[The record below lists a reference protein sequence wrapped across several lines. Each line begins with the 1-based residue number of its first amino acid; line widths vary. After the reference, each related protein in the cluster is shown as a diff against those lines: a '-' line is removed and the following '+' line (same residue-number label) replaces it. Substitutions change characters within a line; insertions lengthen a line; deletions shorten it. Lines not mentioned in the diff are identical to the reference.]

1 MTTSTTRFL
10 LLVLV
15 CLCRLVSYGQANL
28 SESRTANPNF
38 TSFTSRITTNKE
50 VWKKFNNPA
59 DYNHPEFGT
68 LPQEAPCTEC
78 VEILGK
84 RKADEREFRD
94 IKDPAEIYTQKA
106 YGDINYQKN
115 GQWIS
120 IEDKLKKI
128 ASGVFQSDFYIQPAG
143 IDANAQKSYM
153 VTPQGKVYFNQWSLY
168 AKNAQ
173 GETLL
178 AKANWSNYTAGDD
191 GVYIK
196 NIFKGIDAELRVYRG
211 TIKTS
216 FIMKKNEFGTF
227 DQLIFRDEYNTNGR
241 TSIAFAEDQNMK
253 NGVGKLNIYAGET
266 EVLRVN
272 EAVIYPK
279 DDAKNN
285 VMNAAY
291 NITDKNMDILVP
303 FNWIN
308 DNIGQHELVIDPIVS
323 GSGTLAAVSITG
335 SKYNASCTFDSSC
348 NYSLNAN
355 IPAAATITSIS
366 FNFTYNATAPCFGS
380 DGGVKFS
387 SGTCNTQ
394 IFTNASM
401 TPGPTPMFI
410 VPITNE
416 IQPCA
421 PAPSCSAQTMPFTMH
436 FYRSC
441 KGLTGCDNG
450 CISASAPWIIN
461 IRART
466 VEFNDPLEPIFYSS
480 NNICLGDS
488 IYVNTWASNGVPPY
502 NYSWSFSPTG
512 TPSLGTGSSTSITF
526 PNIVNNT
533 IFALITDACGNTT
546 IDSLP
551 ITVNYAAVVAT
562 PSSDV
567 ICSGETTA
575 ISLSTPAAG
584 STFSWTVVQN
594 GVTGASAGSG
604 TSIAQTLTTTTSNQ
618 GTATYTITPQNVGCT
633 GDPITV
639 TIIVN
644 PPIFVV
650 QNMSI
655 CSNQLPYTW
664 NGTTLT
670 AGGTAVASHTTPS
683 LVTGCDSTTTLNLT
697 IKPILAVTLNLTICA
712 GQLPYTWNGTTL
724 TAGGTAVASFTTNST
739 AYNCDSTTTLN
750 LTVVT
755 TLTATQT
762 VVICAN
768 QLPYYWNGVY
778 VMAGGP
784 TAAMNNTISPVSGC
798 DSITTLNLIVHPLP
812 TATVPVTICANQL
825 PYSWNGQSV
834 TSGGASAATF
844 TTPSLVTGC
853 DSITT
858 LSLTVNPLINA
869 AQNITRCASQ
879 MPYTWNNQTITA
891 GGNGVAT
898 YTTPSLVTGCDSTTT
913 LNLTV
918 NPLLSVVKNQTICA
932 TQLPYIW
939 NGISVAAGG
948 NAAATFTT
956 PSLITGCDSTT
967 TLNLTVNPVLTST
980 TNTTICSSQ
989 LPYTWNGISV
999 ATGGNA
1005 AATFTT
1011 PSLVTNCDS
1020 IATLNLTVNPVLAAT
1035 VNKSI
1040 CIGQLP
1046 YTWNGITVTAGG
1058 NAVATFTTPSLI
1070 TNCDSVVTLNLTVN
1084 PLITA
1089 TVTHTICANQL
1100 PYTWNGQTITGAGTA
1115 VATYNT
1121 MSLIT
1126 GCDSLTTLNLIVN
1139 PLINHIQTITI
1150 CNSQLPYTWNG
1161 QTLTSGGIGVAA
1173 FTTPSLVTGCDSVT
1187 TLYLNVNPVISVVK
1201 NITICASQL
1210 PYVWNNQTI
1219 TAGGTAVATYT
1230 VPSLVSNCDSITT
1243 LNLTVNPL
1251 LTSVQNITIC
1261 VSQLPY
1267 TWNGQTITAGGSAVA
1282 TFTTGS
1288 LVTTCDSTVTLNLTV
1303 NPLLTGIK
1311 NITICSNQ
1319 LPYTWN
1325 GVTVNTGGNNAATF
1339 TSSSLVTGC
1348 DSTTTLN
1355 LTVNPVLTAT
1365 VQTTI
1370 CPSQLPYTWN
1380 SIVVNT
1386 GGSNAATYTTPS
1398 LITGCDS
1405 TTTLN
1410 LTVNPVLTA
1419 TVSRTICISQ
1429 LPYTW
1434 NGQTIAAGGAAVAT
1448 FTAPSTATGCDS
1460 ITTLNLIVNPLINT
1474 TKTTSICINQLPYTW
1489 NGQTLTAGG
1498 SAVATYTTASLV
1510 TGCDSTTTLNLIVN
1524 PLITAIKNQTICAN
1538 QLPYTWNGQTIT
1550 AGGAAVAT
1558 YTMPSLVTGCDST
1571 TTLNLTVNPLLTA
1584 TQNITICTA
1593 QLPYTWNGQTIGVGG
1608 TGVATYTTPSLVT
1621 GCDSTTTLNL
1631 TTLLTLTGTEHITIC
1646 ATQLP
1651 YTWNGVTVTAGGPTA
1666 ATFASNIGGVCDSIT
1681 TLNLTVNPTVYHTI
1695 DTNICYAQI
1704 PIVWNG
1710 QSYSTSG
1717 NYTNTYTSAVGCDS
1731 LVTLSLHI
1739 TVPPVILPLKDSS
1752 GCGQVYFN
1760 GNTYTSNTL
1769 VNDTLYGVLGCDS
1782 AYRSTNILVYYAYA
1796 DTLHAE
1802 ICAYQNYDWAGQTYS
1817 QTGVYTKHY
1826 TSAAGCDSALS
1837 LALTVWQVDQVS
1849 ITYDLDE
1856 VPCMDD
1862 TITVTGHGSVTYL
1875 WKLNGTEI
1883 GTGEESKMPLSSK
1896 NNQIVVNATDE
1907 HNCESAA
1914 YVNIETIACCDL
1926 MIPNAFSPNGDG
1938 LNDKFGPESIGNPME
1953 FKMTIFNRFGQLIF
1967 TSVTINNKWDGT
1979 YLGKPVDVGTYFYR
1993 IFNKCTN
2000 ESENTFKGDITVIR

>member
-1 MTTSTTRFL
+1 
-10 LLVLV
+10 
-15 CLCRLVSYGQANL
+15 VSYGQANF
-28 SESRTANPNF
+28 SESRTANPNLTTF
-38 TSFTSRITTNKE
+38 TQRVTTSKE
-50 VWKKFNNPA
+50 AWKKFNAAA

-68 LPQEAPCTEC
+68 LPQDAPCTEC

-106 YGDINYQKN
+106 YGEINYQKN

-120 IEDKLKKI
+120 VEDKLKKI
-128 ASGVFQSDFYIQPAG
+128 APGVFQSDFYIQPVG
-143 IDANAQKSYM
+143 IDANAHKSYM
-153 VTPQGKVYFNQWSLY
+153 VTPQGKVYFNQWNLY
-168 AKNAQ
+168 AKNAN

-191 GVYIK
+191 GVYVK

-216 FIMKKNEFGTF
+216 FIMKKNEFGIF
-227 DQLIFRDEYNTNGR
+227 DQLIFRDEYNTSGH
-241 TSIAFAEDQNMK
+241 TSITFAEDHNMK
-253 NGVGKLNIYAGET
+253 NGVGKLNVYSGGT

-285 VMNAAY
+285 VMTAAY
-291 NITDKNMDILVP
+291 SITDKNMDILVP

-308 DNIGQHELVIDPIVS
+308 DNIGQHELVIDPLVS
-323 GSGTLAAVSITG
+323 GGGTLTAANITG
-335 SKYNASCTFDSSC
+335 SKYNANCTFDSSC

-355 IPAAATITSIS
+355 IPAAATVTSIS
-366 FNFTYNATAPCFGS
+366 FYFTYNATAPCFGS

-387 SGTCNTQ
+387 SGACNTQ

-401 TPGPTPMFI
+401 TSGPTPMFN

-416 IQPCA
+416 MQGCA

-436 FYRSC
+436 FYRGC
-441 KGLTGCDNG
+441 KGLTGCDNS
-450 CISASAPWIIN
+450 CIGASAPWVIT

-466 VEFNDPLEPIFYSS
+466 VEFNDPIEPIFYSS

-488 IYVNTWASNGVPPY
+488 IYVNTWASYGVAPY

-512 TPSLGTGSSTSITF
+512 SPSLGTGSSTNITF

-562 PSSDV
+562 PSSDT

-575 ISLSTPAAG
+575 INLTTPATG
-584 STFSWTVVQN
+584 TTFSWTVVQN

-604 TSIAQTLTTTTSNQ
+604 NSIAQTLTTTTSAQ
-618 GTATYTITPQNVGCT
+618 GTATYTITPQNVGCIGT
-633 GDPITV
+633 PITV
-639 TIIVN
+639 TIVVN
-644 PPIFVV
+644 PPIFVIK
-650 QNMSI
+650 NTSI

-670 AGGTAVASHTTPS
+670 AGGTAVATFTTPS
-683 LVTGCDSTTTLNLT
+683 LITGCDSTTTLNLT
-697 IKPILAVTLNLTICA
+697 VNPVLFATVNLTICA

-724 TAGGTAVASFTTNST
+724 TAGGTAVATFTAPSLITS
-739 AYNCDSTTTLN
+739 CDSTTTLN
-750 LTVVT
+750 LTVVN

-768 QLPYYWNGVY
+768 QMPYLWNGVY

-784 TAAMNNTISPVSGC
+784 TAAMHNTISPTSGC
-798 DSITTLNLIVHPLP
+798 DSITTLNLIVNPLP

-825 PYSWNGQSV
+825 PYTWNNLTV
-834 TSGGASAATF
+834 TSGGTSAATF

-858 LSLTVNPLINA
+858 LNLTVNPLINA
-869 AQNITRCASQ
+869 TQNISRCANQ

-898 YTTPSLVTGCDSTTT
+898 FTTPSLVTGCDSTTT

-932 TQLPYIW
+932 TQLPYTW
-939 NGISVAAGG
+939 NGISVSAGG
-948 NAAATFTT
+948 NAAATFTA
-956 PSLITGCDSTT
+956 PSLVTGCDSIT
-967 TLNLTVNPVLTST
+967 TLNLTVNPVLTSA

-999 ATGGNA
+999 TAGGTG

-1011 PSLVTNCDS
+1011 PSLVTSCDS
-1020 IATLNLTVNPVLAAT
+1020 IATLNLTVNPVLSST
-1035 VNKSI
+1035 VNRSI

-1046 YTWNGITVTAGG
+1046 YTWNGITVAAGG
-1058 NAVATFTTPSLI
+1058 NAVATFTTPSLV
-1070 TNCDSVVTLNLTVN
+1070 TSCDSVVTLNLTVN

-1089 TVTHTICANQL
+1089 TVTNTICANQL
-1100 PYTWNGQTITGAGTA
+1100 PYIWNAQTVTAAGTA

-1161 QTLTSGGIGVAA
+1161 QILTSGGIGVAA
-1173 FTTPSLVTGCDSVT
+1173 FTTPSLVTGCDSTT
-1187 TLYLNVNPVISVVK
+1187 TLNLNVNPVITVTK

-1230 VPSLVSNCDSITT
+1230 TPSLVSNCDSITT

-1267 TWNGQTITAGGSAVA
+1267 TWNGHTITAGGAAVA

-1303 NPLLTGIK
+1303 NPVLTGIK

-1325 GVTVNTGGNNAATF
+1325 NISVSTGGNNVATYTTASLVTGCDSITTLNLTVNPVLTATVHTTICPSQLPYTWNNIVVNAGGSNAATYTTASLVTGCDSITILNLTVNPILTATANRTICINQLPYTWNAQTVTTGGTAVATYTTPSLVTGCDSITTLNLTVNPLINVIKPISICTSQLPYTWNGTTLTAGGNGVANF
-1339 TSSSLVTGC
+1339 TTPSLVTGC

-1355 LTVNPVLTAT
+1355 LTVNPA
-1365 VQTTI
+1365 
-1370 CPSQLPYTWN
+1370 
-1380 SIVVNT
+1380 
-1386 GGSNAATYTTPS
+1386 
-1398 LITGCDS
+1398 
-1405 TTTLN
+1405 
-1410 LTVNPVLTA
+1410 
-1419 TVSRTICISQ
+1419 
-1429 LPYTW
+1429 
-1434 NGQTIAAGGAAVAT
+1434 
-1448 FTAPSTATGCDS
+1448 
-1460 ITTLNLIVNPLINT
+1460 
-1474 TKTTSICINQLPYTW
+1474 
-1489 NGQTLTAGG
+1489 
-1498 SAVATYTTASLV
+1498 
-1510 TGCDSTTTLNLIVN
+1510 
-1524 PLITAIKNQTICAN
+1524 ITAVQNQTKCAN

-1550 AGGAAVAT
+1550 AGGTAVAT
-1558 YTMPSLVTGCDST
+1558 YTTPSLVTGCDST

-1608 TGVATYTTPSLVT
+1608 TGVATYTTSSLVT

-1681 TLNLTVNPTVYHTI
+1681 TLNLTVNPTVYHTV

-1710 QSYSTSG
+1710 QSYSNSG
-1717 NYTNTYTSAVGCDS
+1717 NYTSTFASAVGCDS
-1731 LVTLSLHI
+1731 IVTLSLHVTAPPI
-1739 TVPPVILPLKDSS
+1739 TLPQKDSS

-1760 GNTYTSNTL
+1760 GNTYTSNIL

-1782 AYRSTNILVYYAYA
+1782 AYRFTNIKVYHAYA
-1796 DTLHAE
+1796 DTLNAE
-1802 ICAYQNYDWAGQTYS
+1802 ICAYQNYDWAGQSYNQS
-1817 QTGVYTKHY
+1817 GIYTKHY
-1826 TSAAGCDSALS
+1826 ASAAGCDSALS

-1862 TITVTGHGSVTYL
+1862 TITVTGHNSVNYL
-1875 WKLNGTEI
+1875 WNLNDADM
-1883 GTGEESKMPLSSK
+1883 GTGEQARLALSSK
-1896 NNQIVVNATDE
+1896 KNLIVVNATDE
-1907 HNCESAA
+1907 HNCESVAS
-1914 YVNIETIACCDL
+1914 VNIETIACCDL

-1938 LNDKFGPESIGNPME
+1938 LNDKFGPETIGNPSE
-1953 FKMTIFNRFGQLIF
+1953 FKMTIFNRYGQLIF
-1967 TSVTINNKWDGT
+1967 TSVTIGNKWDGT
-1979 YLGKPVDVGTYFYR
+1979 YMGKPVDVGTYFYR

-2000 ESENTFKGDITVIR
+2000 ETESTFKGDITLIR